1 MNIVIGVLNPENYGE
16 ADLVLSEESLKQW
29 EEGTGIDSNDALYLP
44 YEDKKYAADYNYS
57 QSFDEAGVQII
68 TNCTIADTVQ
78 DYFEIVDAEAIG
90 GSASMQLRV
99 VGQNVSF
106 YDENYVCG
114 NEITIK
120 IKVKL
125 KQEKLSL
132 LKQD

>member
-1 MNIVIGVLNPENYGE
+1 M
-16 ADLVLSEESLKQW
+16 
-29 EEGTGIDSNDALYLP
+29 
-44 YEDKKYAADYNYS
+44 
-57 QSFDEAGVQII
+57 
-68 TNCTIADTVQ
+68 Q

-125 KQEKLSL
+125 KQDMISHFDGFEDTNLGKATLSGKENVSVL
-132 LKQD
+132 